1 MKRINFSISVLLLV
15 SVFFLFISFVY
26 EKFIFNDSSL
36 SSAVNKASPS
46 VVSISASTTNSRQ
59 IQDVGSGVI
68 FSKDGYIVTNTHIL
82 NGSFQI
88 FVELNDGSILDAF
101 LIGSDI
107 YSDIAVLKVV
117 STDELNPIETSESIN
132 LKVGDEV
139 LAIGNPYGI
148 GKTVTSGIISATGR
162 DSGNPYLQLIQ
173 TDAAI
178 NPGNSGGALINK
190 EGNLIGINSSIY
202 SKTGSYSGIG
212 FAIPSEKVTQVATEL
227 IKYGK
232 IRTSWIGDFNVRP
245 VRIKKQDSLLTGL
258 QITSILNKNYPNIP
272 LINNQHPL
280 QDEGVIIGDV
290 ITSVNG
296 LDATWRNLTN
306 ALKMTLPGGD
316 INLTILSKGKF
327 KEVTVQTIIIN

>member
-15 SVFFLFISFVY
+15 LVFFLFISFVY

-190 EGNLIGINSSIY
+190 EGNLIGINSLS
-202 SKTGSYSGIG
+202 
-212 FAIPSEKVTQVATEL
+212 L
-227 IKYGK
+227 IH
-232 IRTSWIGDFNVRP
+232 I
-245 VRIKKQDSLLTGL
+245 
-258 QITSILNKNYPNIP
+258 
-272 LINNQHPL
+272 
-280 QDEGVIIGDV
+280 
-290 ITSVNG
+290 
-296 LDATWRNLTN
+296 
-306 ALKMTLPGGD
+306 
-316 INLTILSKGKF
+316 
-327 KEVTVQTIIIN
+327 

>member
-1 MKRINFSISVLLLV
+1 MKRIKFSISVLLLV
-15 SVFFLFISFVY
+15 LVFFLFIIFVY
-26 EKFIFNDSSL
+26 EKLIFNEFSL
-36 SSAVNKASPS
+36 SSAVEKASPS
-46 VVSISASTTNSRQ
+46 VVSISTSTKNSRQ

-82 NGSFQI
+82 NGSFQV

-107 YSDIAVLKVV
+107 YSDIAILKVV
-117 STDELNPIETSESIN
+117 TTDELNPIETSESIN

-232 IRTSWIGDFNVRP
+232 IRTSWIGDFNVRQ
-245 VRIKKQDSLLTGL
+245 VRIKKQDSFLTGL
-258 QITSILNKNYPNIP
+258 QVTSILEKDYPNIP
-272 LINNQHPL
+272 SINKKHPL
-280 QDEGVIIGDV
+280 QDEGVIIGDI
-290 ITSVNG
+290 ITSING

-316 INLTILSKGKF
+316 INLTILSKGEF
-327 KEVTVQTIIIN
+327 KEVSVKTIIIN